1 MVLHMIP
8 VMKPG
13 IPDIVL
19 DTNVLLAALRSSRGI
34 SFQLLSLFGQGR
46 FVSHV
51 SVPLVAE
58 YEAVLKRG
66 QLALS
71 ASQIDDVID
80 YVCAESIHHKIFY
93 LWRPAL
99 KDANDDFVLE
109 LAVKAQASIVSWNV
123 KDFTR
128 AESFGIRVM
137 TPRDFLFSLE
147 SQP

>member
-1 MVLHMIP
+1 MRS
-8 VMKPG
+8 G
-13 IPDIVL
+13 IPDIVI
-19 DTNVLLAALRSSRGI
+19 DTNVLLTALKSSRGT
-34 SFQLLSLFGQGR
+34 SFRLLHLLGQKR

-66 QLALS
+66 QLVLS
-71 ASQIDDVID
+71 AAQIDDVID
-80 YVCAESIHHKIFY
+80 FVCAESIHHKIFY

-109 LAVKAQASIVSWNV
+109 LAVKAQAMIVSRNV
-123 KDFTR
+123 KGFAR
-128 AESFGIRVM
+128 AESFGVRVL

-147 SQP
+147 S

>member
-1 MVLHMIP
+1 MIP

-46 FVSHV
+46 FVFHV

>member
-1 MVLHMIP
+1 MRSDT
-8 VMKPG
+8 
-13 IPDIVL
+13 PDVVI
-19 DTNVLLAALRSSRGI
+19 DTNVLLAALRSSRGT
-34 SFQLLSLFGQGR
+34 SFRLLRLFGQKR

-71 ASQIDDVID
+71 PMQIDDVID
-80 YVCAESIHHKIFY
+80 YFCAQSVHHKIFY

-109 LAVKAQASIVSWNV
+109 LAVKAQAMIVSWNV
-123 KDFTR
+123 NDFKR
-128 AESFGIRVM
+128 AESFGVRVL

>member
-1 MVLHMIP
+1 MSFELP
-8 VMKPG
+8 N
-13 IPDIVL
+13 IVI
-19 DTNVLLAALRSSRGI
+19 DTNVLFAALKSSRGN
-34 SFQLLSLFGQGR
+34 SFQLLRLFGHKR

-58 YEAVLKRG
+58 YESVLKRG

-71 ASQIDDVID
+71 PAQIDDVLD
-80 YVCAESIHHKIFY
+80 YVCAESVHPKIFY

-109 LAVKAQASIVSWNV
+109 LAVKAQAMIVSWNV

-128 AESFGIRVM
+128 AESFGIRVV
-137 TPRDFLFSLE
+137 TPRDFLISLE
-147 SQP
+147 EWR